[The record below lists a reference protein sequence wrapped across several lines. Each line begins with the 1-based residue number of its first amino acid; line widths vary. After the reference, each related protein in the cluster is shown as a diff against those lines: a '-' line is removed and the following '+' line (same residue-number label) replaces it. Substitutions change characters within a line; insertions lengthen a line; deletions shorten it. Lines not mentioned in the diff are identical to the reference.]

1 MSDSGGVAA
10 TATATTTADGAG
22 ASDGGLR
29 HQTAKLYVTT
39 TKQREFALS
48 PGDRFEF
55 AIAVRDG
62 MTIDARAV
70 FKATVSASGDRL
82 SSFDGG
88 ESEVNDS
95 SIVGCSSAV
104 SRVGSPEEEIEVL
117 PMERVVAVQGKYDC
131 TDEGG
136 GTLTI
141 QLSNEFAWRASL
153 RRAVPPCPRACAS
166 LQLSSYT
173 ATLQAY

>member
-1 MSDSGGVAA
+1 MRSEGGV
-10 TATATTTADGAG
+10 
-22 ASDGGLR
+22 SWR
-29 HQTAKLYVTT
+29 
-39 TKQREFALS
+39 
-48 PGDRFEF
+48 
-55 AIAVRDG
+55 
-62 MTIDARAV
+62 
-70 FKATVSASGDRL
+70 
-82 SSFDGG
+82 DGG

-104 SRVGSPEEEIEVL
+104 SRVGSPEEENEVL

-153 RRAVPPCPRACAS
+153 RRAVPPYPRAC
-166 LQLSSYT
+166 